1 MLFAMDVAYT
11 AAALEKGIQPGFH
24 NDPVA
29 GVRSIARVKTLAEGH
44 GADVFFSH
52 DAEAWQG
59 YKHSP
64 DFYEL

>member
-11 AAALEKGIQPGFH
+11 SVALEKGIQPGFH

-29 GVRSIARVKTLAEGH
+29 GVRSIARVKALAQER
-44 GADVFFSH
+44 GADIFFSH
-52 DAEAWQG
+52 DAEAWQS
-59 YKHSP
+59 YEHAP